1 MLPLLVGLDYGVGSF
16 SKVNS
21 WVAVMENGCTNKKVL
36 EGFINSNEFDN
47 LCKDLGIETGSYK
60 SDEIADQN
68 VKIAAFVARLYR
80 IVLERRYDREG
91 LDNWVRALVYGN
103 ATASEVVW
111 GFLNSE
117 EFRNR
122 NLDDTSF
129 LLILF
134 RVILGREP
142 DPSGLD
148 DWIIALE
155 RGCTRNQVVDG
166 FLKSAEFGN
175 LCAEYGIER

>member
-1 MLPLLVGLDYGVGSF
+1 MLPLFVGLDYGVGSF

-91 LDNWVRALVYGN
+91 LDNWVRSLVPRPETVLCRRSGRVHQIPVKIQ
-103 ATASEVVW
+103 SRQRLCC
-111 GFLNSE
+111 G
-117 EFRNR
+117 RHI
-122 NLDDTSF
+122 
-129 LLILF
+129 LLGLLSMHPILLHL
-134 RVILGREP
+134 VHG
-142 DPSGLD
+142 
-148 DWIIALE
+148 
-155 RGCTRNQVVDG
+155 
-166 FLKSAEFGN
+166 
-175 LCAEYGIER
+175 